1 MKKLTALVLALAMIF
16 ALAACGGGQA
26 AAPAEEPAAAP
37 AEAAEAP
44 AEAPAEE
51 APAEA
56 PAEAADEIEN
66 PVAAEGDPVMG
77 GEITVYWQECYNN
90 YDPGLADNRNYA
102 LWYERLWSPDWSQS
116 RDEYDWSSEYVT
128 MDNMTGQ
135 LAESWE
141 VADDFTSMTVHLR
154 DDVKFQKL
162 ADEYDYYGGR
172 NLTAADVAWSY
183 NRLLGL
189 DDVPLASAEMNW
201 SSKLPML
208 ESCEVVDDTTVIFH
222 FKDASEPAIN
232 DFMIAGVCIAGPEWD
247 ELTDEQ
253 KADWH
258 YACGTGP
265 FMVVDYVPDSYMK
278 FVKNPDYYMV
288 DEAGNQLPYLD
299 GVTLTMI
306 PDTSNR
312 VAQFVSGSIDI
323 LGWGNDVVNPS
334 EKQQIR
340 DSLPADSFYEFSYVT
355 NPCGIFLKQCFEPF
369 QDKNVRIAIQKAID
383 TETITTQ
390 YYGLDASEFDLFGI
404 WSNSTNWS
412 SVDQWDDELKDEFKY
427 DPDAAKQLLADA
439 GYPDG
444 FEFTVVLFAMMDQDL
459 YTLVAEQLAQ
469 VGIKMNI
476 EVVSVPPEM
485 QAVGADFNDPRCI
498 PGTVCLYNLSGGIQN
513 YASFGNNNNGALQ
526 DPVLDEICTRL
537 MNATTMEEQTE
548 IALEEDLYVAQQHY
562 TIQCGPCERVNSF
575 ISGRIG
581 GYSGER
587 LWKNWNVTTI
597 LTNIWV
603 NG

>member
-1 MKKLTALVLALAMIF
+1 MKKLIALVLTMAMVF
-16 ALAACGGGQA
+16 SLAAFMPLQA
-26 AAPAEEPAAAP
+26 AA
-37 AEAAEAP
+37 AEAG
-44 AEAPAEE
+44 
-51 APAEA
+51 
-56 PAEAADEIEN
+56 
-66 PVAAEGDPVMG
+66 PVSG
-77 GEITVYWQECYNN
+77 GEITVYWQEFYNN

-102 LWYERLWSPDWSQS
+102 LWYERLWSPDWAQS
-116 RDEYDWSSEYVT
+116 RDEYDWASEYVT

-141 VADDFTSMTVHLR
+141 IADDYTSMTVHLR
-154 DDVKFQKL
+154 DDVKFQTL
-162 ADEYDYYGGR
+162 PEEYDYYGGR

-183 NRLLGL
+183 NRLLGY
-189 DDVPLASAEMNW
+189 DEVPMASAEMNW
-201 SSKLPML
+201 GSKLPML
-208 ESCEVVDDTTVIFH
+208 ASCEVVDDTTIIFH
-222 FKDASEPAIN
+222 FKDSSEPAIN

-247 ELTDEQ
+247 ELSQEQ
-253 KADWH
+253 KSDWH

-265 FMVVDYVPDSYMK
+265 FMIVDYVPDSYMK
-278 FVKNPDYYMV
+278 FVRNPDYYMT

-299 GVTLTMI
+299 GVTLTVI

-312 VAQFVSGSIDI
+312 VAQFISGSIDI

-334 EKQQIR
+334 EKVQIR
-340 DSLPADSFYEFSYVT
+340 DSMPEGSFYEYGYVT
-355 NPCGIFLKQCFEPF
+355 NPCGIFLKQSFEPF

-383 TETITTQ
+383 TETITTK
-390 YYGLDASEFDLFGI
+390 YYGLDASEFQVFGI
-404 WSNSTNWS
+404 WSNTTNWS
-412 SVDQWDDELKDEFKY
+412 SVDQWDDELLSEYSY

-444 FEFTVVLFAMMDQDL
+444 FEFTIVLFAMMDIDL

-476 EVVSVPPEM
+476 ETVSVPPEM
-485 QAVGADFNDPRCI
+485 QAVGSDVNDPRCI

-513 YASFGNNNNGALQ
+513 YASFGNNNNGALR
-526 DPVLDEICTRL
+526 DPVLDEMCTRL
-537 MNATTMEEQTE
+537 MNATTIEEQTAT
-548 IALEEDLYVAQQHY
+548 ALEEDLYVAQQHY

-603 NG
+603 NE

>member
-16 ALAACGGGQA
+16 ALAACGGSSADTA
-26 AAPAEEPAAAP
+26 AQPAEQGETSAQAPAENAP
-37 AEAAEAP
+37 QQAV
-44 AEAPAEE
+44 
-51 APAEA
+51 
-56 PAEAADEIEN
+56 AADEIVN

-77 GEITVYWQECYNN
+77 GEITVYWQEFYNN
-90 YDPGLADNRNYA
+90 YDPSLADNRNYA

-141 VADDFTSMTVHLR
+141 VADDYTSMTVHLR

-189 DDVPLASAEMNW
+189 EGTDMASAEQNW
-201 SSKLPML
+201 ESKIPML
-208 ESCEVVDDTTVIFH
+208 ESCEVVDDTTIIFH

-247 ELTDEQ
+247 ELDSAQ

-265 FMVVDYVPDSYMK
+265 FMVVDYVADSYMK
-278 FVKNPDYYMV
+278 FEKNPDYYMV

-299 GVTLTMI
+299 GLTLVII

-312 VAQFVSGSIDI
+312 VAQFISGSIDI
-323 LGWGNDVVNPS
+323 LGWGNDVINNS

-340 DSLPADSFYEFSYVT
+340 DSLPADSFMEFTYVT
-355 NPCGIFLKQCFEPF
+355 NPCGIFLKQCYEPF

-383 TETITTQ
+383 METITTQ
-390 YYGLDASEFDLFGI
+390 YYGLDASELDLFGI

-412 SVDQWDDELKDEFKY
+412 SVDQWDDELKAEFQY

-444 FEFTVVLFAMMDQDL
+444 FEFTVVLFAMMDVDL

-476 EVVSVPPEM
+476 ETVSVPPEM
-485 QAVGADFNDPRCI
+485 QAVGLDTTDPRCI
-498 PGTVCLYNLSGGIQN
+498 PGTVCLYNLSGGVQN
-513 YASFGNNNNGALQ
+513 YASFGNNNNGAIA
-526 DPVLDEICTRL
+526 DDELDAMCTAL
-537 MNATTMEEQTE
+537 LNASTMEEQTE
-548 IALEEDLYVAQQHY
+548 IALQEDEYVARQHY

-575 ISGRIG
+575 TSGRIG